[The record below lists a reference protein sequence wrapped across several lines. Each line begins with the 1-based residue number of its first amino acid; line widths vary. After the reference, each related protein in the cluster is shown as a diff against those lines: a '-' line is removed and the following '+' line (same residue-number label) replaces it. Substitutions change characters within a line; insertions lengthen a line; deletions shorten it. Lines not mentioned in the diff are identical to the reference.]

1 MLTLLSQI
9 KGFEMGNETSSSLSI
24 EDRKQIAG
32 DLFFIDDASAREATF
47 TDQLHSFDNRGVE
60 WTFRVRGIFDVA
72 QLGHPP
78 G

>member
-32 DLFFIDDASAREATF
+32 GLFFIDDASEREATF
-47 TDQLHSFDNRGVE
+47 TDQLQNFDRVVE
-60 WTFRVRGIFDVA
+60 WFPRPRA
-72 QLGHPP
+72 A
-78 G
+78 